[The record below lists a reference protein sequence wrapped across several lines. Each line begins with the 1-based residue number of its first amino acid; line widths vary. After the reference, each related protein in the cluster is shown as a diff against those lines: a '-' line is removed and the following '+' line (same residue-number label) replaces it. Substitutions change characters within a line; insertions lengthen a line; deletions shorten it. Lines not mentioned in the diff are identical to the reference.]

1 MQVIYDDTCS
11 LCNGFRTWIERR
23 ESGGSLEF
31 VDRLDQSRRTNSL
44 SLELLP
50 GDGTKLLGVPAVLTA
65 IGHTGGLLGAIARR
79 LNRKPVH
86 RLLAPRLSINC
97 GKQSSEAQCILP
109 LLEQDYPLA
118 YTAIEEKA
126 AEVAMRHM
134 DGAQ

>member
-86 RLLAPRLSINC
+86 RLLAPGYRLI
-97 GKQSSEAQCILP
+97 
-109 LLEQDYPLA
+109 
-118 YTAIEEKA
+118 A
-126 AEVAMRHM
+126 ANRARRLNASCPSWSKIIHWLTPR
-134 DGAQ
+134 